1 MTKEGFL
8 FPIPFLLLAVVAFYL
23 FNRFVIFPL
32 AYVSV
37 VLFLLAFLVM
47 LFFRDPQRK
56 IPEGEKLVISPA
68 DGKVIKCEAGP
79 VESTVSI
86 FLSVLNVHV
95 NRSPVTGSVKSV
107 NFVKGRFLTAFKDRA
122 QRENQRN
129 EIEIE
134 TESGIVRFHQVTG
147 AIARRTIFR
156 PEPGEKVTVGKRVGL
171 IRFGS
176 RVDLTLPAGTT
187 IEVRKGQKVVAGET
201 IIGRLP

>member
-8 FPIPFLLLAVVAFYL
+8 FPLPFLILAVAAFYL
-23 FNRFVIFPL
+23 FDRYVIFSLVYISALLFML
-32 AYVSV
+32 A
-37 VLFLLAFLVM
+37 LLVM
-47 LFFRDPQRK
+47 LFFRDPERK
-56 IPEGEKLVISPA
+56 IPDGEKLIVSPA
-68 DGKVIKCEAGP
+68 DGKVIKLETGFGK
-79 VESTVSI
+79 SSVSI
-86 FLSVLNVHV
+86 FLSIFSVHV

-107 NFVKGRFLTAFKDRA
+107 NFIKGKFFTAFRDRA

-129 EIEIE
+129 EIEIK

-156 PEPGEKVTVGKRVGL
+156 PEPGQFLAAGDRVGL

-176 RVDLTLPAGTT
+176 RVDLTLPAGST
-187 IEVRKGQKVVAGET
+187 IEVRKGQKVVGGET